1 MVVVVVVCPPL
12 HAPEVAPAAPLLE
25 TDGRGNGGRV
35 VAVGAVAAPLL
46 KTEGCGNGGRLVAVG
61 APAAP
66 LGELAE
72 WRRRHGCGGGVR
84 PSCAASS
91 VPRGGDSSCRRV
103 ALREGEGPPG
113 RASAREMTCKHSV
126 DHQPKRHVCAH
137 ACTCMR
143 VCQSGF
149 IFAPFPQQQQ
159 PLRYP
164 P

>member
-66 LGELAE
+66 LVWVKQRGTWASRSL
-72 WRRRHGCGGGVR
+72 
-84 PSCAASS
+84 SCAAS
-91 VPRGGDSSCRRV
+91 CL
-103 ALREGEGPPG
+103 LRP
-113 RASAREMTCKHSV
+113 
-126 DHQPKRHVCAH
+126 
-137 ACTCMR
+137 
-143 VCQSGF
+143 
-149 IFAPFPQQQQ
+149 
-159 PLRYP
+159 
-164 P
+164 